1 MLGVEGGKFLEIEL
15 PFPYKFKEDP
25 TIHVLDYSTDQQIH
39 II

>member
-15 PFPYKFKEDP
+15 SFPYKFKGDP
-25 TIHVLDYSTDQQIH
+25 TINVLDYSTDQQIH